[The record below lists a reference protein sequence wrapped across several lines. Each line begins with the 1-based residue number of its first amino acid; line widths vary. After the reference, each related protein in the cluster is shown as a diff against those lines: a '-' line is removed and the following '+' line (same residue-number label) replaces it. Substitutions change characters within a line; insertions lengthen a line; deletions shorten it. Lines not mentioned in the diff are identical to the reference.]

1 MYYVVLSGT
10 DWRKEHQPVTRG
22 TGREETYTAGPK
34 NLRGA
39 VGLVL
44 TRRPDRFSKIIAS
57 RTPVPTRQ
65 KQEKTSPRR
74 SPPSIDFGLR
84 ESSSHEVST
93 NFFSLHLL
101 GIHVGRGCAEKEF
114 GKSHPE
120 GHHREFHY
128 MHPKQT
134 KIKTLVP
141 LSDQKHEAMRQTL
154 MLRKLRSRLF
164 VHGLLYTSLAQWNG

>member
-1 MYYVVLSGT
+1 MEILGLWIKGTVRRDRKLPPTFRTTDRKLPTHQRSVRRVLQDG
-10 DWRKEHQPVTRG
+10 
-22 TGREETYTAGPK
+22 TAGQDFFK
-34 NLRGA
+34 GV

-44 TRRPDRFSKIIAS
+44 RRRPDRFPKIIAS

-120 GHHREFHY
+120 GR
-128 MHPKQT
+128 
-134 KIKTLVP
+134 
-141 LSDQKHEAMRQTL
+141 R
-154 MLRKLRSRLF
+154 
-164 VHGLLYTSLAQWNG
+164 